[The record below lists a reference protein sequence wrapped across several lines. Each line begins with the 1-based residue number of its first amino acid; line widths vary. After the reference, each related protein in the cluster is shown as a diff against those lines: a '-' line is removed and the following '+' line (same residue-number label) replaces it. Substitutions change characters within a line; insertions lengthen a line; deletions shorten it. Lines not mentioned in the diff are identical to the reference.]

1 MANINHVIDVHN
13 DSSKANYD
21 PESGKLINLAGN
33 MLGFLNSGN
42 YRSSDST
49 QVSQDISCLQLL
61 SLDITKSVT
70 SISSV
75 AMHIYLPYNYKYQCT
90 A

>member
-1 MANINHVIDVHN
+1 MANTNHVIDVHN

-49 QVSQDISCLQLL
+49 QVSQDICCLQLL
-61 SLDITKSVT
+61 SLDIT
-70 SISSV
+70 
-75 AMHIYLPYNYKYQCT
+75 
-90 A
+90 